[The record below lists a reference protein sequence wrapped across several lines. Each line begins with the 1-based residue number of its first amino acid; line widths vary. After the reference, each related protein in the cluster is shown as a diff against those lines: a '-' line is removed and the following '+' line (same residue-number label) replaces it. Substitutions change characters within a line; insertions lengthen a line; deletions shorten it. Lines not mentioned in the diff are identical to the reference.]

1 MILGPLLLWLGV
13 VARLG
18 HPFFFPQQLA
28 AFHAFPT
35 QMQTSYSLFLAGNML
50 LWPAVA
56 TLAQLVGRRKPNWAL
71 WGGTMVIFGLFART
85 FHAGIDHLSFQV
97 VRFQNLELATKTIAQ
112 SYGAFH
118 IVSALNLVIL
128 LGWIVLAIG
137 TFLSGILGLLRSVA
151 LGLMAALMMGVLKG
165 STPVSVLATTG
176 LCLALIPLGIQL
188 LRQPPTP
195 RLGILLIRLVLFLVL
210 LGVLFLLGQAG

>member
-1 MILGPLLLWLGV
+1 
-13 VARLG
+13 
-18 HPFFFPQQLA
+18 
-28 AFHAFPT
+28 
-35 QMQTSYSLFLAGNML
+35 
-50 LWPAVA
+50 
-56 TLAQLVGRRKPNWAL
+56 
-71 WGGTMVIFGLFART
+71 MVIFGLFART

-137 TFLSGILGLLRSVA
+137 SFLSSILGLLRSVA

-195 RLGILLIRLVLFLVL
+195 RLRILLIRLVLFLVL
-210 LGVLFLLGQAG
+210 LGILFLLGQAG